1 MVLKNLFT
9 EQQFR
14 NRHREK
20 TNGHGERGGDGDVYG
35 KSNVEI
41 SLPFVKQPMGIC
53 CMAQETQTGTLYLPR
68 GVGWGERW

>member
-14 NRHREK
+14 SRHREK

-41 SLPFVKQPMGIC
+41 SLSFIKQANGNL
-53 CMAQETQTGTLYLPR
+53 LYGSGNSNR
-68 GVGWGERW
+68 DSVST